1 MKVVVSTPD
10 VVGER
15 MAGPGIRAKHFA
27 EELSQHF
34 ETTLIAKV
42 EDVGR
47 ALSPSHVLPRGT
59 AEAREAIRAAD
70 VVVTQTARDLKHVR
84 RGQRVVADLFDPVV
98 IELRELYGNFP
109 SMRQRVHVAA
119 EWGRLLWLLRRAD
132 ALIAATNKQLDFYKK
147 LQSADT
153 DWLVIPF
160 GAEQTPPT
168 TDTPQPTTLVWGGG
182 LWEWLDPALAVDA
195 VVALNR
201 EGLACDL
208 LFMGRTR
215 PNRDLIDRRR
225 EDRFEQLLARGGAY
239 VSAMEWVPYRERLSW
254 LRRGKATM
262 MLHRPTAEAVYSIRT
277 RLFDAIAAAIPVIAT
292 AEGFAAELVAAEGL
306 GIVVPPSD
314 VRAVMQAVRR
324 LLQDDAFHAS
334 CVTNLERIRP
344 RFAWDVVT
352 RPLIEQLRQWERSRH

>member
-27 EELSQHF
+27 AELAKHF
-34 ETTLIAKV
+34 DTTLIAKSEGGSGFV
-42 EDVGR
+42 
-47 ALSPSHVLPRGT
+47 PRGT
-59 AEAREAIRAAD
+59 PEARDAIRAAD
-70 VVVTQTARDLKHVR
+70 VLVTQTARDLKHVR

-109 SMRQRVHVAA
+109 SMRQRIHLAA
-119 EWGRLLWLLRRAD
+119 EWGRLLSLLRRAD
-132 ALIAATNKQLDFYKK
+132 VLIAATEKQIDFYRK
-147 LQSADT
+147 LQSTDT
-153 DWLVIPF
+153 NWLVIPF
-160 GAEQTPPT
+160 GAEQSATRN
-168 TDTPQPTTLVWGGG
+168 PQPATLVWGGG
-182 LWEWLDPALAVDA
+182 QWEWLDPALAVDA
-195 VVALNR
+195 IVALNR
-201 EGLACDL
+201 EGFACHL

-225 EDRFEQLLARGGAY
+225 EDRFEQLLARGGPF

-254 LRRGKATM
+254 LCRGKATM
-262 MLHRPTAEAVYSIRT
+262 MLHRPTAEAATSIRT
-277 RLFDAIAAAIPVIAT
+277 RLFDAIAAAVPVIAT
-292 AEGFAAELVAAEGL
+292 REGFAAELVAAEGL

-324 LLQDDAFHAS
+324 LLLDDAFHAR

-344 RFAWDVVT
+344 HFAWEVVT
-352 RPLIEQLRQWERSRH
+352 RPLIEQLSQWERSRH